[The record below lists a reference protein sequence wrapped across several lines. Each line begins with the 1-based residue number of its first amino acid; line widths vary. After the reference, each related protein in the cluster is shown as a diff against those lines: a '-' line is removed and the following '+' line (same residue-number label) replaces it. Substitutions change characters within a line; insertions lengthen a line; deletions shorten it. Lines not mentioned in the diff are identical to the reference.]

1 MVALWRKSVLVL
13 IMLWLP
19 LQGALAANMSLCL
32 KDKDINAGRV
42 DTPDIPDTS
51 DTPETPETPQASAS
65 VSAVRGMT
73 PCAAEKAMIADSG
86 TSDIPHADQHS
97 MAAKEFTQGIAHTDE
112 AAFTLKCDGV
122 PCQAS
127 CTAPIPS
134 AASTASP
141 GDRFSYAVLFK
152 SRFSLLVLEQ
162 LQRPPLA

>member
-1 MVALWRKSVLVL
+1 MIALWRRSVLVL

-19 LQGALAANMSLCL
+19 LQGAMAANMSLCL
-32 KDKDINAGRV
+32 KDKHINAGRV

-51 DTPETPETPQASAS
+51 DTPETPLASAS

-73 PCAAEKAMIADSG
+73 PCAAEKSMIADSG
-86 TSDIPHADQHS
+86 TSDIPHTDQHS
-97 MAAKEFTQGIAHTDE
+97 GAAKEFTQGITHTDE
-112 AAFTLKCDGV
+112 AALTLKCDGV

>member
-1 MVALWRKSVLVL
+1 MIALWRKSVLVL

-19 LQGALAANMSLCL
+19 LQGAMAANMSLCL

-42 DTPDIPDTS
+42 DNS
-51 DTPETPETPQASAS
+51 DTPETPQASVS

-73 PCAAEKAMIADSG
+73 PCPAEKAMIADSG

-97 MAAKEFTQGIAHTDE
+97 MAAKEFTQSMAHTDE

-122 PCQAS
+122 PCQAN

-141 GDRFSYAVLFK
+141 GNRFSYAVLFK

>member
-1 MVALWRKSVLVL
+1 MIALWRKSVLVL
-13 IMLWLP
+13 LMLWLP
-19 LQGALAANMSLCL
+19 LQGAMAANMSLCL
-32 KDKDINAGRV
+32 KDKDINVARV
-42 DTPDIPDTS
+42 VTP
-51 DTPETPETPQASAS
+51 DTPETPETPLASAS

-73 PCAAEKAMIADSG
+73 PCAAEQAMIADSG

-97 MAAKEFTQGIAHTDE
+97 RTAKEFTQGIANTDE
-112 AAFTLKCDGV
+112 VAFTLKCDGV

-134 AASTASP
+134 AASTATL
-141 GDRFSYAVLFK
+141 GDRFSYGVLFN